1 MLPFFH
7 SRFHFAGYY
16 DFTIKGFRLF
26 LVQVLGAALL
36 STGCVCEQRPA
47 KLNIAALAEEQQRL
61 CWWDEK
67 RSGCSDAGEQDM
79 MMRKKEKTLRLEPGA
94 EPSSTGE
101 GHR

>member
-1 MLPFFH
+1 MLHFFH

-16 DFTIKGFRLF
+16 DFSIKGFRLF

-47 KLNIAALAEEQQRL
+47 KLNIAALAEEQSGDNEEQQRL

-67 RSGCSDAGEQDM
+67 RSGCSDAAEQDV
-79 MMRKKEKTLRLEPGA
+79 MMRKKEKTLTA
-94 EPSSTGE
+94 
-101 GHR
+101 